1 MRGFTLG
8 FIISCLVYLILTAI
22 LGIIFLVSSSSSYG
36 LVVAIVHSFLL
47 GFITMIIFG
56 VNYHIIPIFS
66 GKDFYSP
73 GLAYLHLVMA
83 NLGITGL
90 VLPLIFSGYPSDIP
104 VIVKLSSVLFAVSI
118 LVFIYNMLRTFI
130 SPPRTTP
137 IYNPFGPGDKDAD
150 KMAIRFTSISIVY
163 LLIGCPLGVMF
174 LFLPHYIP
182 YLRPVH
188 AHINLIGFVSIMIF
202 GVSYHM
208 FPRFTGSPIYS
219 VPIGRL
225 QFYLANLGLI
235 GMALSWWV
243 FEKESS
249 VQHIGLLTFGA
260 VEAVAAVL
268 YIYNSWKTLN
278 QRYV

>member
-8 FIISCLVYLILTAI
+8 FIISCLVYLTLTAI

-90 VLPLIFSGYPSDIP
+90 VFPLIFSGYPSDIP

-118 LVFIYNMLRTFI
+118 LVFIYNMLRTFM
-130 SPPRTTP
+130 SPPRTAP
-137 IYNPFGPGDKDAD
+137 IYNPFGQGDKDAD
-150 KMAIRFTSISIVY
+150 KMAIRFTGISIVY

-208 FPRFTGSPIYS
+208 FPRFTGGPIYS

-243 FEKESS
+243 FERESA
-249 VQHIGLLTFGA
+249 VQHIGLLIFGA

-278 QRYV
+278 QR

>member
-8 FIISCLVYLILTAI
+8 FIISCFVYLTLTAV
-22 LGIIFLVSSSSSYG
+22 LGIIFLVSSSSGYG

-118 LVFIYNMLRTFI
+118 LVFIYNMLRTFM
-130 SPPRTTP
+130 SPPRTVP
-137 IYNPFGPGDKDAD
+137 IYNPFGQGDKDAD
-150 KMAIRFTSISIVY
+150 KMAIRFTGISIVY

-235 GMALSWWV
+235 GMALSWWI
-243 FEKESS
+243 FERESS
-249 VQHIGLLTFGA
+249 VQYIGLLTFGA
-260 VEAVAAVL
+260 VEALAAVL

-278 QRYV
+278 QRQA

>member
-22 LGIIFLVSSSSSYG
+22 LGIIFLVSRSSSYG
-36 LVVAIVHSFLL
+36 LVVAIVHSFLI

-66 GKDFYSP
+66 GRDFYSP

-83 NLGITGL
+83 DLGITGL

-243 FEKESS
+243 LEREST

-260 VEAVAAVL
+260 VEAIAAVL

-278 QRYV
+278 QR

>member
-1 MRGFTLG
+1 
-8 FIISCLVYLILTAI
+8 
-22 LGIIFLVSSSSSYG
+22 
-36 LVVAIVHSFLL
+36 
-47 GFITMIIFG
+47 

-66 GKDFYSP
+66 GRDFYSP

-83 NLGITGL
+83 DLGITGL

-118 LVFIYNMLRTFI
+118 LVFIYNMLRTFM

-137 IYNPFGPGDKDAD
+137 IYNPFGQGDKDAD
-150 KMAIRFTSISIVY
+150 KMAIRFTGISIVY

-243 FEKESS
+243 FEKESN

-278 QRYV
+278 QR

>member
-22 LGIIFLVSSSSSYG
+22 LGIIFLVSGSSSYG

-118 LVFIYNMLRTFI
+118 LVFIYNMLRTFM
-130 SPPRTTP
+130 SPPRTVP
-137 IYNPFGPGDKDAD
+137 IYNPFGHGDKDAD
-150 KMAIRFTSISIVY
+150 KMAIRFTGISIVY

-235 GMALSWWV
+235 GMTLSWWV
-243 FEKESS
+243 FERESS

-278 QRYV
+278 QRQA

>member
-8 FIISCLVYLILTAI
+8 FIISCLVYLTLTAI

-83 NLGITGL
+83 DLGITGL

-118 LVFIYNMLRTFI
+118 LVFIYNMLRTFM
-130 SPPRTTP
+130 SPPRTVP
-137 IYNPFGPGDKDAD
+137 IYNPFGKGDKDAD
-150 KMAIRFTSISIVY
+150 KMAIRFTGISIVY

-208 FPRFTGSPIYS
+208 FPRFTGGPIYS
-219 VPIGRL
+219 VPIGKL

-243 FEKESS
+243 FEREST
-249 VQHIGLLTFGA
+249 VQHIGLLIFGA

-278 QRYV
+278 QRQV

>member
-22 LGIIFLVSSSSSYG
+22 LGIIFLVSRSSSYG

-66 GKDFYSP
+66 GRDFYSP

-83 NLGITGL
+83 DLGITGL

-243 FEKESS
+243 LEREST

-260 VEAVAAVL
+260 VEAIAAVL

-278 QRYV
+278 QR

>member
-243 FEKESS
+243 FEKESN

>member
-243 FEKESS
+243 LEREST

-260 VEAVAAVL
+260 VEAIAAVL

-278 QRYV
+278 QR

>member
-22 LGIIFLVSSSSSYG
+22 LGIIFLVSGSSSYG

>member
-22 LGIIFLVSSSSSYG
+22 LGIIFLVSRSSSYG

-243 FEKESS
+243 LEREST

>member
-243 FEKESS
+243 LEREST